1 MNRYEL
7 KLNSAKKDLR
17 NFMPERY
24 IEACDYKQD
33 ASYSEEG
40 FGFSDL
46 GMGLSNAFRPFKI
59 CSNDVYK
66 VFYETYERKHEYTS
80 WSYVNFCINYIVNI
94 FKYFKD
100 MVIHPTHMFLSYVL
114 YHLTTEFFVRLVAG
128 KLNDEVYWDLPRI
141 KNQSLFMG
149 LVNIIAWAVFKIPVD
164 VIGHILEIVFGVALV
179 ALSPATI
186 FIAMLLDPYFS
197 EATKAEPESVHI
209 YNVDLDQLESIN
221 KYLMQY
227 FSISEPLLFASE
239 KGVSLVSNLRDI
251 LKRNNGDAS
260 LAEED
265 IVGTNYDEIK
275 DIVETFK
282 EQNIP
287 KDVNEA
293 DEIELKLARF
303 AASLKLSPVSL
314 KEVPTLFPGSGC
326 SSPVPSGSG
335 SGRSSP
341 ARSDS
346 GSDLERGSQPGD
358 DLNSIISNENN
369 SAHSLPG
376 PSVSGSDS
384 GSDSDSEHSSQPGDD
399 LNSNS
404 DLNERDPDQVGDEML
419 TSEQLEELLA
429 KQRYSV

>member
-197 EATKAEPESVHI
+197 EAPEAGPEGAHI
-209 YNVDLDQLESIN
+209 HNIDLDQLEIIN
-221 KYLMQY
+221 KYLMQH
-227 FSISEPLLFASE
+227 FSINDPLLLASE

-251 LKRNNGDAS
+251 LKSNNGDIAS
-260 LAEED
+260 LAEEG
-265 IVGTNYDEIK
+265 IVGTNDDDEIK

-282 EQNIP
+282 EQKIP
-287 KDVNEA
+287 KDVDEA

-303 AASLKLSPVSL
+303 ATSLKLLPSASLKV
-314 KEVPTLFPGSGC
+314 VPTLFPGSGC
-326 SSPVPSGSG
+326 PSPV
-335 SGRSSP
+335 
-341 ARSDS
+341 
-346 GSDLERGSQPGD
+346 
-358 DLNSIISNENN
+358 
-369 SAHSLPG
+369 

-384 GSDSDSEHSSQPGDD
+384 QQGGDLSSRDGDD
-399 LNSNS
+399 QIT
-404 DLNERDPDQVGDEML
+404 P
-419 TSEQLEELLA
+419 EQLEELLA
-429 KQRYSV
+429 EQRNLGMKK